1 MCGREVVLTVGEV
14 LGIAWTVSV
23 QIVPAP
29 VQALR
34 LLPLGS
40 AELEAALAHGAGKV

>member
-1 MCGREVVLTVGEV
+1 MCGREVVLTVDEV

-23 QIVPAP
+23 QIVPAS

-34 LLPLGS
+34 LLSLGS
-40 AELEAALAHGAGKV
+40 AELEAALA